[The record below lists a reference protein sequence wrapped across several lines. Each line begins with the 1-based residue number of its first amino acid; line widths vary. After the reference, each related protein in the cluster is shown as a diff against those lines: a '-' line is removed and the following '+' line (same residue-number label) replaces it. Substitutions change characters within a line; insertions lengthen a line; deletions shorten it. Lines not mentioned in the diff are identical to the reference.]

1 MLTIPLNA
9 VPSQRLSIVLAS
21 QPCQLSLYTLI
32 DGVIYMDVVLNGTPI
47 ANCVPCFN
55 NNKIVRAAY
64 TGFIGDFIITDTQG
78 SDDPTYDGLGARY
91 QLIYLEAADL

>member
-9 VPSQRLSIVLAS
+9 VPSQRLNVVLAN
-21 QPCQLSLYTLI
+21 QPCQISLYTLI

-47 ANCVPCFN
+47 ANCVPCYN

-78 SDDPTYDGLGARY
+78 YSDPTYDVLGTRY
-91 QLIYLEAADL
+91 QLVYLEAGDL